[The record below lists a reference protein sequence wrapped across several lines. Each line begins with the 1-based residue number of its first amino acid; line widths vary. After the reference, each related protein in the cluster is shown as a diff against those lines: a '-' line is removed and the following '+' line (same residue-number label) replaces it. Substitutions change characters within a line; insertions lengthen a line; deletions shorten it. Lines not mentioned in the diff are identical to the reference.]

1 MCLSSTVLGKCS
13 MVLDVTS
20 FVSNVEIILE
30 YCTRFAGAV
39 SKCLIK
45 AWTVRN
51 KLMKFLG

>member
-1 MCLSSTVLGKCS
+1 MCLSSAVLGKCS